1 MIFEDWMLHK
11 GLSASTSLKYDGAI
25 KGALTE
31 WGMDNGL
38 LEGPLTAIRSRTQ
51 FESISKQIRELPIF
65 HERNERGHHMYSS
78 ALLKYAE
85 YLSEGFDSDIESD
98 IETIIADPSISMT
111 EKNSLVKARIGQGT
125 FRQRLIGLWG
135 GCSVTGFTDC
145 NLLVASHIKPWR
157 ASSNAERMDKFNG
170 LLLIPNLDRAFDAG
184 LITFEKDGEI
194 KVSPQM
200 SEPEKLGIQPK
211 LRVALKS
218 ENEIYME
225 FHRSEVFRSF

>member
-11 GLSASTSLKYDGAI
+11 DLSASTALKYDGAI
-25 KGALTE
+25 KGSLTE

-51 FESISKQIRELPIF
+51 FESIAKQIRELPIF
-65 HERNERGHHMYSS
+65 QERNERGHNMYSS

-98 IETIIADPSISMT
+98 LEAIITDPNISST
-111 EKNSLVKARIGQGT
+111 EKSSLVKARIGQGT

-135 GCSVTGFTDC
+135 GCSVTGFKDT

-157 ASSNAERMDKFNG
+157 ASSNAERLDKFNG
-170 LLLIPNLDRAFDAG
+170 LLLIPNLDKAFDAG
-184 LITFEKDGEI
+184 LVTFEQDGQI
-194 KVSPQM
+194 RISPQL
-200 SEPEKLGIQPK
+200 SEPDKLGIEPG
-211 LRVALKS
+211 LRVVLKP
-218 ENEIYME
+218 ENEIYIA
-225 FHRSEVFRSF
+225 FHRAEVFRCT